1 MSEVPDVPFNL
12 HGGAEEIVPTSGVSH
27 GPPYLVDRLPR
38 GARSPLSSTREAGDY
53 SIDYDTAINN
63 TCETTR
69 NDIHDDEGYRE
80 TASSSSAF
88 QIQQDT
94 FQIWKRG

>member
-38 GARSPLSSTREAGDY
+38 GARSPLSSGPKAGDY
-53 SIDYDTAINN
+53 SIDYDTAIYIRIDGY
-63 TCETTR
+63 TKTLTR
-69 NDIHDDEGYRE
+69 NDN
-80 TASSSSAF
+80 T
-88 QIQQDT
+88 
-94 FQIWKRG
+94 

>member
-38 GARSPLSSTREAGDY
+38 GARSRLSSGPEAGDY
-53 SIDYDTAINN
+53 SIYSDTAIYYSID
-63 TCETTR
+63 T
-69 NDIHDDEGYRE
+69 Y
-80 TASSSSAF
+80 AS
-88 QIQQDT
+88 T
-94 FQIWKRG
+94 VTPRL

>member
-38 GARSPLSSTREAGDY
+38 GARSPLSSAHEAGDY
-53 SIDYDTAINN
+53 SIDSDTAIIHL
-63 TCETTR
+63 R
-69 NDIHDDEGYRE
+69 NYRYREGY
-80 TASSSSAF
+80 SSALEI
-88 QIQQDT
+88 QQQDT
-94 FQIWKRG
+94 LPKFESRERKPVLT